1 MGKQIAF
8 VFMFLNS
15 YIAVAQLN
23 SIDVVK
29 ESIQAYKP
37 NYRYSDIDFI
47 NKTIDMHFKKYNG
60 LFLLYEKLNRNKE
73 EIESVDVY
81 LTYKGLFTEKIQS
94 INDSEKNYYIANYSS
109 DNSLMVINYLDERPE
124 YYDATLDDYFWIYNL
139 DSLANGILHKDSIYC
154 KYCSNGHIIDDRLFY
169 TRSNERD
176 DFQGGY
182 WLTDIYVSPLD
193 NIADSVVIA
202 RNFGIRAISSDG
214 KYILA
219 QNKNTIDRYS
229 CAIIDVESKRYQV
242 LLGRDYYAQQ
252 VVYSD
257 EEKKFGFVF
266 GQKIV
271 YVDMPKTFPFDALE
285 KKDIFWPRPIGI
297 EKKYEKTPLE

>member
-1 MGKQIAF
+1 
-8 VFMFLNS
+8 
-15 YIAVAQLN
+15 
-23 SIDVVK
+23 
-29 ESIQAYKP
+29 
-37 NYRYSDIDFI
+37 
-47 NKTIDMHFKKYNG
+47 MHFKKYNG

-139 DSLANGILHKDSIYC
+139 DSLANGNLHKDSIYC

-182 WLTDIYVSPLD
+182 WVTDIYVSPLD

-229 CAIIDVESKRYQV
+229 CAIIDVESNRYQV

-257 EEKKFGFVF
+257 EEKKREYDH
-266 GQKIV
+266 QKRQPHGDGGV
-271 YVDMPKTFPFDALE
+271 
-285 KKDIFWPRPIGI
+285 
-297 EKKYEKTPLE
+297 